1 MLASEQGDF
10 ASARE
15 LFEESLA
22 LARRLE
28 SPDWVAR
35 AFSNLGS
42 LAMYDDKL
50 DEAVRLFEEPI
61 AHWREVGNVRSLSLV
76 TQNLG
81 IALSGGGEHERA
93 IALLG
98 ESVVLARRAED
109 PAHLSSALRSL
120 ARAQL
125 LGAAAAD
132 APALELLR
140 ESLALSRELGDRP
153 GLAEGLETLA
163 GVVEPRLGAE
173 LIGAAEGAREAAGA
187 ARQPDEER
195 WVAEVKARL
204 REALGEEAFAAAAD
218 SGRGLELIEA
228 VARAVAV

>member
-1 MLASEQGDF
+1 M
-10 ASARE
+10 
-15 LFEESLA
+15 
-22 LARRLE
+22 
-28 SPDWVAR
+28 
-35 AFSNLGS
+35 
-42 LAMYDDKL
+42 
-50 DEAVRLFEEPI
+50 
-61 AHWREVGNVRSLSLV
+61 
-76 TQNLG
+76 
-81 IALSGGGEHERA
+81 
-93 IALLG
+93 
-98 ESVVLARRAED
+98 LARRAGD

-125 LGAAAAD
+125 LGGAAAD
-132 APALELLR
+132 APVLELLR

-173 LIGAAEGAREAAGA
+173 LIGAAEAAREAAGA

-204 REALGEEAFAAAAD
+204 REALGEEAFATAAD
-218 SGRGLELIEA
+218 SGRGLELTEA